1 MEGPWKGWTSR
12 RELDKGQGYIGFLD
26 MAELSSAEISRMRIG
41 GILIP
46 ELGGG
51 QRLVGFPVLGL
62 VLHTASQ
69 KLSL

>member
-41 GILIP
+41 DFSSS
-46 ELGGG
+46 ELWGFHV
-51 QRLVGFPVLGL
+51 QELVAFVQTFHLNL
-62 VLHTASQ
+62 A
-69 KLSL
+69 